1 MADETITDL
10 EDKPSEAP
18 IVEGAA
24 PSPADADKAGESY
37 MLDFANR
44 EKAEAGFKEVQ
55 AAKTRA
61 EQTAAELKATNEK
74 LQQEVLMKMSEAIT
88 AKESPTQTTEQRE
101 SEIKAIAESLQDGS
115 EEDIVKFVLD
125 TQKAAIEMA
134 GKQSQESSKSTL
146 EAVEALKASI
156 SELKI
161 TSSPSYQAQ
170 KDLIDNVV
178 EQIGLTPEQAIAL
191 VDKGFVPKAVAN
203 VPADPPPGS
212 IGSDGRVGTNDVTVT
227 QWTDAEKAG
236 YLQLV
241 PDATPEDIEREYPAA
256 GRRS

>member
-1 MADETITDL
+1 
-10 EDKPSEAP
+10 
-18 IVEGAA
+18 
-24 PSPADADKAGESY
+24 

-44 EKAEAGFKEVQ
+44 EKAEAGFKELQ

-61 EQTAAELKATNEK
+61 EQSAAEQRTANEK
-74 LQQEVLMKMSEAIT
+74 LQQEVLMKMSEAIA
-88 AKESPTQTTEQRE
+88 AKENPTQTTEQRDL
-101 SEIKAIAESLQDGS
+101 EIKAIAEGLQDGS
-115 EEDIVKFVLD
+115 EEDIVKFVLE

-170 KDLIDNVV
+170 KELIDNVV
-178 EQIGLTPEQAIAL
+178 AKTDLTETQVLAL
-191 VDKGFVPKAVAN
+191 IDAGVIPKAVSN

-227 QWTDAEKAG
+227 QWTDAQKAG
-236 YLQLV
+236 FMQNM
-241 PDATPEDIEREYPAA
+241 PDDITAEEIEAAYPAA